1 MACRRAKSRILEWI
15 TWQDGIGE
23 KTCLGVGSILSP
35 LVCFCVLFFSFFGGS
50 VFPLAKAS
58 PCRLLKQ
65 GGSQS
70 TADSSS
76 CILWLS
82 CRMAENRIK
91 KKSKWATFPRGA
103 WNTVPAF
110 RQTQQTQALIGGCFG
125 TKGNW
130 YLKKKSPESQL
141 SRWFSPELQEG
152 WGWGQGKDAGIT
164 QLPPGY
170 RWLKSDKDGQ
180 WELTSHPRISQRVIT
195 PCGGYLGPE
204 ADHFQPAA
212 VASHS
217 LIGGFINSGA
227 KPGRQ
232 ATEGSN
238 GEAYSEATVR
248 NPGAHHSR
256 EGYLL
261 IPLLR

>member
-1 MACRRAKSRILEWI
+1 MNHVTRWDWRKDLFRSWFHFIPSSLFLC
-15 TWQDGIGE
+15 
-23 KTCLGVGSILSP
+23 SIFS
-35 LVCFCVLFFSFFGGS
+35 LFFWGGVFF
-50 VFPLAKAS
+50 PPAKAS
-58 PCRLLKQ
+58 PCRLLEQ
-65 GGSQS
+65 GGSQP

-76 CILWLS
+76 CTLWLS
-82 CRMAENRIK
+82 CRMAGNRIK

-103 WNTVPAF
+103 GNPVPAF
-110 RQTQQTQALIGGCFG
+110 RQTQQTLALIGGCFG

-130 YLKKKSPESQL
+130 YLKKKKKSPESQL

-152 WGWGQGKDAGIT
+152 WGWGQGEDAGIA

-217 LIGGFINSGA
+217 LVGGFINSGA

-232 ATEGSN
+232 ATERN
-238 GEAYSEATVR
+238 DGEAYSEAIVR
-248 NPGAHHSR
+248 NPRAHHSR
-256 EGYLL
+256 EGYLP
-261 IPLLR
+261 IPLLCEHLAAPL